1 MRVLVI
7 NLYDASNDI
16 QSISR
21 DDELFVGLEKNS
33 TGDKNVWLGEEFMIV
48 EL

>member
-1 MRVLVI
+1 MKVLVI
-7 NLYDASNDI
+7 NLHDASNEV
-16 QSISR
+16 QLVSR

-33 TGDKNVWLGEEFMIV
+33 TGDKNVWLGEEFMVV

>member
-1 MRVLVI
+1 MI
-7 NLYDASNDI
+7 NLYDGSNDI
-16 QSISR
+16 QQISR
-21 DDELFVGLEKNS
+21 DDELFVGLDKNS